1 MRAVSIY
8 TILFVL
14 IFSASWAQYDAK
26 AKEILDGMSAKYKSI
41 HSFKAGLSHTL
52 VNETDQLNEEF
63 TGEIVVKGDMYKLT
77 LSGQE
82 ITNNGTTIWTYL
94 DEVNEV
100 NITDYD
106 PAEDEITP
114 SKIYDLYKD
123 GYKYIWLEESSY
135 QGAKYDVVDLVPEN
149 KDGQFFK
156 IRMEIKQ
163 ADRTLKGWKMYDK
176 TGNIY
181 GYEISN
187 FQSDLDVQ
195 DSFFVFDVS
204 AHQDV
209 EVIDFR

>member
-94 DEVNEV
+94 DEVNR
-100 NITDYD
+100 
-106 PAEDEITP
+106 PARCHE
-114 SKIYDLYKD
+114 L
-123 GYKYIWLEESSY
+123 
-135 QGAKYDVVDLVPEN
+135 
-149 KDGQFFK
+149 
-156 IRMEIKQ
+156 
-163 ADRTLKGWKMYDK
+163 
-176 TGNIY
+176 
-181 GYEISN
+181 
-187 FQSDLDVQ
+187 
-195 DSFFVFDVS
+195 
-204 AHQDV
+204 
-209 EVIDFR
+209 